1 MTEQEQLTSLR
12 NKIFQ
17 KYPQTTEQLTKLVND
32 EIELFCKKQN
42 DYGTNNVTKGQDL
55 TTEEGKRVALA
66 ALIFRID
73 DKVQRLV
80 NLVIKN
86 PSSTALNESIEDSF
100 IDISLLSKIAL
111 IVESGKWAK

>member
-1 MTEQEQLTSLR
+1 MTEEAENLR
-12 NKIFQ
+12 NLIFQ
-17 KYPQTTEQLTKLVND
+17 KYPQTAEELTKLVQD
-32 EIELFCKKQN
+32 EIDLFCKKQN

-55 TTEEGKRVALA
+55 NTPEGKRVALA

-86 PSSTALNESIEDSF
+86 PSSSALNESIQDSF
-100 IDISLLSKIAL
+100 IDISLLAKIAL
-111 IVESGKWAK
+111 IVDSGKWAK

>member
-1 MTEQEQLTSLR
+1 MTDEDVKLR
-12 NKIFQ
+12 NSISE
-17 KYPQTTEQLTKLVND
+17 KYPQTVNELIKLLED
-32 EIELFCKKQN
+32 EMGLFCKKQN

-55 TTEEGKRVALA
+55 NTEDGKRVALA

-86 PSSTALNESIEDSF
+86 PNSSALNESITDSF
-100 IDISLLSKIAL
+100 IDISLLAKIAL
-111 IVESGKWAK
+111 IVDSGKWAK